1 MLEWI
6 SALSTASSGGNVK
19 SGFEE
24 FKETIS
30 STLMSG
36 QFWAEA
42 LFVLFKIVLVL
53 LIARIIIV
61 VSDKTIQHLIKDRE
75 DSRLKIDPRRTR
87 TIGKLIRNII
97 TYAINFIAILLILS
111 QLNINLAPL
120 LAGAGIVGLA
130 IGFGAQSLVKD
141 VITGFFIIFED
152 QFAVG
157 DVIQVNQFK
166 GTVEEIGLR
175 VTKIRSWTGEVHILP
190 NGSITEVTNFSVHN
204 TLAVID
210 VTVAFEA
217 DVQKAM
223 DLMKQTVDRVH
234 LESEEI
240 VKPPEVLGVQAL
252 GATGVVLRVIAECK
266 PNQHIGI
273 GRKLNLEIKRAFD
286 EAGIEIAYPRM
297 VTYHRQEAKGGA

>member
-1 MLEWI
+1 
-6 SALSTASSGGNVK
+6 
-19 SGFEE
+19 
-24 FKETIS
+24 KETIS

-75 DSRLKIDPRRTR
+75 ESRLKIDPRRTR

-190 NGSITEVTNFSVHN
+190 NG
-204 TLAVID
+204 
-210 VTVAFEA
+210 
-217 DVQKAM
+217 
-223 DLMKQTVDRVH
+223 
-234 LESEEI
+234 
-240 VKPPEVLGVQAL
+240 
-252 GATGVVLRVIAECK
+252 
-266 PNQHIGI
+266 
-273 GRKLNLEIKRAFD
+273 
-286 EAGIEIAYPRM
+286 
-297 VTYHRQEAKGGA
+297 